1 MSTKQYHMQLQNP
14 PSSTYSN
21 LNDWTRLWHLPS
33 IIHMGSASLSLKSTV
48 ALLLAWMGGVLR
60 THTYSVS
67 HQAALVTL
75 VPSAFWDFCVFL
87 THPEPWLKK
96 DYNNKPFPFIH
107 SASLLKKW
115 YISAYE
121 IMRSR
126 VQYKKYPHIL
136 KICHLRS
143 FNWNMIFIFYIHP
156 FIYHLWMYFI
166 QFKGKD
172 FLDDFSGILFSNSEA
187 VRCFLC

>member
-1 MSTKQYHMQLQNP
+1 
-14 PSSTYSN
+14 
-21 LNDWTRLWHLPS
+21 
-33 IIHMGSASLSLKSTV
+33 MGSASLSLKSTV

-60 THTYSVS
+60 THTYCVS
-67 HQAALVTL
+67 HQAAMVAL
-75 VPSAFWDFCVFL
+75 VPSAFWDFYVFV
-87 THPEPWLKK
+87 THPKPWLEKGCK
-96 DYNNKPFPFIH
+96 NEPFSFIH

-126 VQYKKYPHIL
+126 VQYKTNPDFL
-136 KICHLRS
+136 KICHLKI
-143 FNWNMIFIFYIHP
+143 FNWNMILIFYIHL
-156 FIYHLWMYFI
+156 FIYRLWMYFI

-172 FLDDFSGILFSNSEA
+172 FLDDFSGILFSNSEE